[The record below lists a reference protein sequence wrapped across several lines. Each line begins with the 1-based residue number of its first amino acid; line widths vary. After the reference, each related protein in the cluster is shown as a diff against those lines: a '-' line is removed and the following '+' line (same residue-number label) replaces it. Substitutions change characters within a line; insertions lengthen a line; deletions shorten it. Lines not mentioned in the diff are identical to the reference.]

1 MSLGTD
7 RRTRKIFGK
16 AVVTVVDAS
25 SKAVSSAAVSG
36 KWSGATSDKD
46 SGVTSAQGKVLV
58 TSNKV
63 KAKRGLVFTFCVD
76 NVAKDGFAYDS
87 ASDAEKCDS
96 VRV

>member
-1 MSLGTD
+1 VTIAD
-7 RRTRKIFGK
+7 AENK
-16 AVVTVVDAS
+16 AV
-25 SKAVSSAAVSG
+25 SKAVVSG